1 MLTLW
6 NQFDDLFSDDFF
18 KARRAAS
25 NRGVWPA
32 VDIEETKDGY
42 VLTADVPGLSADQLD
57 INVDNGVLTLKGERK
72 VERKEEGDGYRRY
85 ERTFGAFHRSFVLPK
100 GVDPSAVEAQVDHGQ
115 LTVRVPK
122 PVQAV
127 PRRVAVREASPTLE
141 SGEAVKKSA

>member
-18 KARRAAS
+18 KTRRVA
-25 NRGVWPA
+25 NRATWPA

-57 INVDNGVLTLKGERK
+57 INVDDGVLTLKGERK
-72 VERKEEGDGYRRY
+72 TERKDEGEGYRRY
-85 ERTFGAFHRSFVLPK
+85 ERTFGSFRRSFVLPK
-100 GVDPSAVEAQVDHGQ
+100 GVDPAAVEAQVRDGQ

-122 PVQAV
+122 PVQAI
-127 PRRVAVREASPTLE
+127 PRRVAVKAAAPTLE
-141 SGEAVKKSA
+141 AGEGAAKHA